1 MVATRDHSPETF
13 GPWSLAPC
21 VAPPWD
27 SSGERDQD
35 ERTRGYAAERSARTP
50 RNSDPREAGWS
61 PSPNVMPP
69 RTVQPSSSGPFI
81 RVTNTSRPPHQA
93 GALALGGWP
102 KVLRVPALGP
112 WLRAGSRD
120 VVKVGA
126 EPEAEE
132 ALCDENRDHL

>member
-1 MVATRDHSPETF
+1 MVPSPKRYAPEDRSS
-13 GPWSLAPC
+13 GPAGPAGRRGQV
-21 VAPPWD
+21 VAPRIGSLPAKA
-27 SSGERDQD
+27 S
-35 ERTRGYAAERSARTP
+35 TFAC
-50 RNSDPREAGWS
+50 
-61 PSPNVMPP
+61 
-69 RTVQPSSSGPFI
+69 QPSSSGPFI
-81 RVTNTSRPPHQA
+81 PVTKTLRPPHQA
-93 GALALGGWP
+93 GALALSGWP